1 MGGSSLSDLF
11 IESFLRNLRPTSQT
25 TSIPSSSPSLIAA
38 VDHRDGHDQQEEAF
52 LQAVQAIVTPQESQL
67 PSSFSSS
74 SSGIVV
80 GDDVDRSGS
89 DADQRGAKF
98 QSQRYE
104 SH

>member
-1 MGGSSLSDLF
+1 MDGSSLSDLF

-67 PSSFSSS
+67 PSSSSS

-89 DADQRGAKF
+89 DVDQRGAKF